1 MKNVETWSADR
12 LITTKIAADL
22 LGRHPAVLADWRHQK
37 RGPRYIKI
45 GKSIRYRLSDI
56 DNWIDRHT
64 VDPGDR
70 DAL

>member
-1 MKNVETWSADR
+1 MNNAETSSADR

-45 GKSIRYRLSDI
+45 GKSIRYRMSDLE
-56 DNWIDRHT
+56 NWVDRHT